1 MSWAPAWRSGV
12 AQSRQPRPR
21 DAEGLQ
27 PEISSFWLYLA
38 AEGKSAT
45 TVRTYT
51 GAVQW
56 FRCPLRSPGSVRAW
70 TGGCREGSVVAP
82 GGGPPTL
89 RRAAARGIRC
99 RAWNPTDSPWDSRR
113 LESHGF
119 SVGCRG
125 RVPPDDGATGD
136 RGQAAR
142 TATREDTADHG
153 HDRELAQ
160 APDPAGAAAVA
171 AVAGLALAGA
181 VLGGPAANADTIPNG
196 ATVDLL
202 STPVPA
208 TPPAYAASTSTAT
221 DGGALPDQNGQ
232 MGNPVQLTMTSG
244 QVLAVQ
250 GGSTAWGTPVATEN
264 STGDAS
270 ETWRFQRVGW
280 VDVTAG
286 NTFVNSDWQP
296 LFGEPVYKIVNYNPD
311 GSYTCLDANGNDI
324 AEGGAI
330 TSYGC
335 DPNELNQTNQ
345 LWIVAGNEGDPAS
358 THDLADPDGACVA
371 AEHGRLF
378 IGQELHRHDRKI
390 APTGRQLAG
399 SSRAGTHRS
408 YWNGKVR

>member
-1 MSWAPAWRSGV
+1 MDTTASWR
-12 AQSRQPRPR
+12 RRP
-21 DAEGLQ
+21 
-27 PEISSFWLYLA
+27 
-38 AEGKSAT
+38 T
-45 TVRTYT
+45 
-51 GAVQW
+51 
-56 FRCPLRSPGSVRAW
+56 
-70 TGGCREGSVVAP
+70 
-82 GGGPPTL
+82 
-89 RRAAARGIRC
+89 RR
-99 RAWNPTDSPWDSRR
+99 
-113 LESHGF
+113 
-119 SVGCRG
+119 
-125 RVPPDDGATGD
+125 
-136 RGQAAR
+136 
-142 TATREDTADHG
+142 
-153 HDRELAQ
+153 
-160 APDPAGAAAVA
+160 GAAAVA

-358 THDLADPDGACVA
+358 THDLADSDGAWTGGSDTADGNDLSFEEGTVGQYSLINLASVVSNGMDMYNALIASSVGNDIQGVDSTSMLWSPTDWPASTSNSLYGLRLVVPA
-371 AEHGRLF
+371 AAA
-378 IGQELHRHDRKI
+378 Q
-390 APTGRQLAG
+390 
-399 SSRAGTHRS
+399 SRSCSMFACIMNGTS
-408 YWNGKVR
+408 GAW